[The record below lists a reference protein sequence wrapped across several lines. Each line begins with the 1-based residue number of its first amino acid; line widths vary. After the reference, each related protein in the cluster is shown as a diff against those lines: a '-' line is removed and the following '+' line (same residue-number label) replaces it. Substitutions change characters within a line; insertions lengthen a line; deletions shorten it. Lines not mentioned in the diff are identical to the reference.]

1 MRAAVESF
9 TMRLPKEDFEEMM
22 NENLD
27 IKS

>member
-9 TMRLPKEDFEEMM
+9 TMRLPKEDFEEMV

>member
-1 MRAAVESF
+1 MRAAIESF
-9 TMRLPKEDFEEMM
+9 TMRLPKEDFEAMV